1 MDTGDYTQA
10 TEFFIGAPLANIRSP
25 KYALLFGWIGGSFKN
40 VEKYAQYYRNNGF
53 TVYIILSH
61 YADMTA
67 AADGTESLTYFDE
80 FIQEMANHKLTTAK
94 TEPATAATETPKTV
108 LHLFSN
114 GGSIKLRHLLHC
126 LDAQNLKLKTTAVIL
141 DSCPGRASLK
151 GGSHFVTVGIKNSV
165 ARVIARNGV
174 YAAYQLYMVVNA
186 GFAAVGL
193 PFKDMSKHPIEIAA
207 PYAVSEK
214 NPDGNVT
221 GPRLFL
227 YSDED
232 KLCQVHEIQER
243 IESCKAEGI
252 VVEEHM
258 FVGSEHVRH
267 AVVYKEEYWGFVTAF
282 LERWC

>member
-1 MDTGDYTQA
+1 MDIGDYKQA
-10 TEFFIGAPLANIRSP
+10 TEFFIGAPLAHIGVP
-25 KYALLFGWIGGSFKN
+25 KYSLLFGWIGGSFKN

-53 TVYIILSH
+53 TVYIILSY
-61 YADMTA
+61 YADMTS

-80 FIQEMANHKLTTAK
+80 LIEEMSRLKLAAPK
-94 TEPATAATETPKTV
+94 SKPATAAETPNAV

-126 LDAQNLKLKTTAVIL
+126 LDARNMKLKTSAVIL
-141 DSCPGRASLK
+141 DSCPGRASLE

-174 YAAYQLYMVVNA
+174 YAAYRMYMAINA

-243 IESCKAEGI
+243 IEACKAEGI
-252 VVEEHM
+252 VVEEKM
-258 FVGSEHVRH
+258 FVGSEHVKH
-267 AVVYKEEYWGFVTAF
+267 AVVHREEYWGLVTAF

>member
-1 MDTGDYTQA
+1 MNWRVTSSQLQRASEPSGDRISET
-10 TEFFIGAPLANIRSP
+10 
-25 KYALLFGWIGGSFKN
+25 
-40 VEKYAQYYRNNGF
+40 
-53 TVYIILSH
+53 
-61 YADMTA
+61 
-67 AADGTESLTYFDE
+67 
-80 FIQEMANHKLTTAK
+80 
-94 TEPATAATETPKTV
+94 TPKAV

-114 GGSIKLRHLLHC
+114 GSNIKLRHLLHC
-126 LDAQNLKLKTTAVIL
+126 FDARNMKLKTRAVIL
-141 DSCPGRASLK
+141 GSCPDRASLE
-151 GGSHFVTVGIKNSV
+151 GGSHFVTVGIKTSV

-174 YAAYQLYMVVNA
+174 YAAYRMYMGVKA

-243 IESCKAEGI
+243 IEACKAEG
-252 VVEEHM
+252 
-258 FVGSEHVRH
+258 VGSDHVRD
-267 AVVYKEEYWGFVTAF
+267 AVVHKKEYRSLVAAF
-282 LERWC
+282 LGL